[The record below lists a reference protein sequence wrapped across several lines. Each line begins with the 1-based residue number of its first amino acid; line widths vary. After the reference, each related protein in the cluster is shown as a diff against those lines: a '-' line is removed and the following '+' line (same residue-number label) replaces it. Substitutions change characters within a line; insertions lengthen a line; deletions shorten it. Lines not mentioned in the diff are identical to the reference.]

1 MKRGNTS
8 VRFKHQ
14 AVSLN
19 KRDTIIPAA
28 QATQKRSLEYSKKV
42 MDELLEGK
50 KVVPSISKYEFVKEI
65 GEGAQGAVFVGHQ
78 ISECGIKK
86 KIAIKVIKEEYGEKE
101 IKRLV
106 SEAKLLAL
114 LTQGN
119 VVEMIALES
128 VNISNNDNSKIYL
141 LIQEL
146 IDGQSLEKLLIQHK
160 KKNLLMNPALVGFTL
175 YKAALALDEAHN
187 LKSSTGKKLNLIHRS
202 LSPSNIL
209 YNDKAGIIKLS
220 DFGMATLD
228 DQELSADKL
237 RGKPAYMAPEQ
248 FQQRNFACTDIWALG
263 VIGYEALTGFLPYQ
277 ISGSTLS
284 GAVERLIKQSHF
296 ELRSPAEIL
305 NPKESNLPLKKLSD
319 IIMSCLNPNGHKRP
333 TADELQHRLASEY
346 LYASGLGPTTRTLA
360 SYLALI
366 KEMPAQKDIVVSDIK
381 LDPETEKG
389 LIRTLHIK
397 KPIEAIQYRTAKAF
411 QPEMLKAI
419 QAKETNPCLKPKG
432 NEIFKE

>member
-1 MKRGNTS
+1 MKKTTTS

-14 AVSLN
+14 VVPTS
-19 KRDTIIPAA
+19 KREAIIPSS
-28 QATQKRSLEYSKKV
+28 QAIQKRSLEYSKKI
-42 MDELLEGK
+42 MDEILEGK
-50 KVVPSISKYEFVKEI
+50 NEVPSISRYEFVKEI

-78 ISECGIKK
+78 LSECGIKK

-106 SEAKLLAL
+106 NEAKLLAM

-128 VNISNNDNSKIYL
+128 MPVEGSKIYL

-146 IDGQSLEKLLIQHK
+146 IDGQSLEKLLQLHK
-160 KKNLLMNPALVGFTL
+160 KKNLLMNPAMVGFTL

-187 LKSSTGKKLNLIHRS
+187 LKSTTGKKLNLVHRS

-228 DQELSADKL
+228 DQDLSADKL
-237 RGKPAYMAPEQ
+237 RGKPTYMAPEQ
-248 FQQRNFACTDIWALG
+248 FQHRNFACTDIWALG
-263 VIGYEALTGFLPYQ
+263 IIGYEALTGFHPYQ
-277 ISGSTLS
+277 ITGNTLS

-296 ELRSPAEIL
+296 ELRSPAEVL
-305 NPKESNLPLKKLSD
+305 NIKDSSFPLKKLSD
-319 IIMSCLNPNGHKRP
+319 IIMSCINPNGHKRP
-333 TADELQHRLASEY
+333 TADELQHKLASEY
-346 LYASGLGPTTRTLA
+346 LYASGLGPTTKTLA
-360 SYLALI
+360 SYISLV
-366 KEMPAQKDIVVSDIK
+366 KQMPSQKDIVVSEIK
-381 LDPETEKG
+381 LDEDTEKALG
-389 LIRTLHIK
+389 RTLHIK
-397 KPIEAIQYRTAKAF
+397 KSIDAIQYRTGKAF

-419 QAKETNPCLKPKG
+419 QAKETNPCLKPKNG
-432 NEIFKE
+432 NIFED